1 MNKDKQFN
9 FHKIRGEIPFRR
21 SSKKE
26 KGREKGEKKR
36 EGREGR
42 EERIYVQTQGE
53 DHPLGLNVEQ
63 KLWCRYSNHL

>member
-9 FHKIRGEIPFRR
+9 FHEIRGGN
-21 SSKKE
+21 SLQNQYQK
-26 KGREKGEKKR
+26 RERERKGEKKEKR
-36 EGREGR
+36 ERKG
-42 EERIYVQTQGE
+42 EERIYVQIQGE